1 MKKNIKKMVSVVAIT
16 CMIANV
22 SLAGAYETKG
32 GKLGKTSVTCS
43 ISRQGGST
51 TYSQAYLKISVEWSA
66 RNKVEKLGIKN
77 INIVKKDGGGE
88 MGVSK
93 SASNAYTVSYA
104 GEHYKPGSI
113 KRISAKFYVT
123 SSNFGNFSVNLS
135 E

>member
-1 MKKNIKKMVSVVAIT
+1 
-16 CMIANV
+16 MIANV

-32 GKLGKTSVTCS
+32 GKLGKTPVTCS

-51 TYSQAYLKISVEWSA
+51 TYSQAYLKISA

>member
-51 TYSQAYLKISVEWSA
+51 TYSQAYLKISA

-88 MGVSK
+88 MGVRQ
-93 SASNAYTVSYA
+93 V
-104 GEHYKPGSI
+104 GEQCVY
-113 KRISAKFYVT
+113 RIL
-123 SSNFGNFSVNLS
+123 GMVNTIS
-135 E
+135 QAQ

>member
-1 MKKNIKKMVSVVAIT
+1 
-16 CMIANV
+16 
-22 SLAGAYETKG
+22 
-32 GKLGKTSVTCS
+32 
-43 ISRQGGST
+43 
-51 TYSQAYLKISVEWSA
+51 
-66 RNKVEKLGIKN
+66 
-77 INIVKKDGGGE
+77 

-113 KRISAKFYVT
+113 KRISAKYYVT

>member
-1 MKKNIKKMVSVVAIT
+1 MVSVVAIT

-51 TYSQAYLKISVEWSA
+51 TYSQAYLKISA

-88 MGVSK
+88 MGVSM

>member
-1 MKKNIKKMVSVVAIT
+1 MVSVVAIT

-51 TYSQAYLKISVEWSA
+51 TYSQAYLKISA

-93 SASNAYTVSYA
+93 SANNAYTVSYA

>member
-1 MKKNIKKMVSVVAIT
+1 
-16 CMIANV
+16 MIANV

-51 TYSQAYLKISVEWSA
+51 TYSQAYLKISA

>member
-32 GKLGKTSVTCS
+32 G
-43 ISRQGGST
+43 
-51 TYSQAYLKISVEWSA
+51 
-66 RNKVEKLGIKN
+66 KLGIKN

>member
-1 MKKNIKKMVSVVAIT
+1 MAIT

-51 TYSQAYLKISVEWSA
+51 TYSQAYLKISA

>member
-22 SLAGAYETKG
+22 SLAGAYETKD

-51 TYSQAYLKISVEWSA
+51 TYSQAYLKISA